1 MNCIG
6 LDVHETSV
14 FGAVLREGEVEFRF
28 EVPTQTEALQEVIQR
43 IKGPKRVAVEECNL
57 SDWCK
62 RTLEGF
68 VNEVIICDP
77 RWNRLISEDEHK
89 VDPVDAYRLGL
100 LLWLGQLR
108 PVYHGDLQLQKL
120 KEGVISYWQCNG
132 DLTRAKNRL
141 KSQFARRGLAI
152 KDGSVYR
159 EEGFLRARQ
168 QLEASWGETQMV
180 DSFFDQLR
188 FFRQQKAERL
198 HYLRQQQR
206 SHLPVLRYLRT
217 IPGVG
222 PIVAV
227 TFYAFIGDPW
237 RFPNKRKL
245 WKYCGL
251 AVKHKFSGGRRKGH
265 PRRSQQYNRKLKH
278 VLGLA
283 AQAALRCQDGNALT
297 QTGQL
302 LGQSGG
308 GASAVKRTLSRKIS
322 VIAWSIMKDPQPYRE
337 EVHLEKKTIR

>member
-6 LDVHETSV
+6 LDVHQTST
-14 FGAVLREGEVEFRF
+14 FGSVVRDGREVFRF
-28 EVPTQTEALQEVIQR
+28 EVETQTESLQERIGQ
-43 IKGPKRVAVEECNL
+43 IKGAKRVAVEEGNL

-62 RTLEGF
+62 RTLEGI
-68 VNEVIICDP
+68 VKEVIICDP
-77 RWNRLISEDEHK
+77 RWNRLISEGEDK

-108 PVYHGDLQLQKL
+108 PVYHANLELQQL
-120 KEGVISYWQCNG
+120 KEAVISYWQSSA

-152 KDGSVYR
+152 KDGSLYR
-159 EEGFLRARQ
+159 AEGFERARQ
-168 QLEASWGETQMV
+168 QLEESWGQTQIV
-180 DSFFDQLR
+180 DSLFEQLS
-188 FFRQQKAERL
+188 FFRQQQAERL
-198 HYLRQQQR
+198 RHLRQQQR
-206 SHLPVLRYLRT
+206 SHLPILKQLRS

-227 TFYAFIGDPW
+227 TFFSFIGDPW

-251 AVKHKFSGGRRKGH
+251 AVKQALSAGRRKGY

-278 VLGLA
+278 VLGIA
-283 AQAALRCQDGNALT
+283 AQAALRCQDGNLLT
-297 QTGQL
+297 ETGRILVQQ
-302 LGQSGG
+302 GSD
-308 GASAVKRTLSRKIS
+308 ASCVRRTLSRKIA
-322 VIAWSIMKDPQPYRE
+322 VIGWSIMKDPQPYRE
-337 EVHLEKKTIR
+337 EVHEKTNSIS

>member
-6 LDVHETSV
+6 LDVHQTST
-14 FGAVLREGEVEFRF
+14 FGSVVREGREVFRF
-28 EVPTQTEALQEVIQR
+28 EVATQAEDLQKAIGQIE
-43 IKGPKRVAVEECNL
+43 GAKRVAVEEGNL

-62 RTLEGF
+62 RTLEGV

-77 RWNRLISEDEHK
+77 RWNRLISEGEDK

-108 PVYHGDLQLQKL
+108 PVYHADLELQQL
-120 KEGVISYWQCNG
+120 KEAVISYWQSSA

-152 KDGSVYR
+152 KDASVYR
-159 EEGFLRARQ
+159 EEGFQRARQ
-168 QLEASWGETQMV
+168 QLEESWGQTQIV
-180 DSFFDQLR
+180 DSLFEQVSFS
-188 FFRQQKAERL
+188 RQQQAERL
-198 HYLRQQQR
+198 RHLRQQQR
-206 SHLPVLRYLRT
+206 NHLPILRQLRT

-227 TFYAFIGDPW
+227 TFFSFIGDPW
-237 RFPNKRKL
+237 RFANKRKL

-251 AVKHKFSGGRRKGH
+251 AVKHPFSGGRRTGY

-278 VLGLA
+278 VLGIA
-283 AQAALRCQDGNALT
+283 TQAALRCQNGNSLA

-302 LGQSGG
+302 LVQQGKA
-308 GASAVKRTLSRKIS
+308 ASAVRRTLSRKIA

-337 EVHLEKKTIR
+337 EVCEEVNAIS

>member
-141 KSQFARRGLAI
+141 KSLFARR
-152 KDGSVYR
+152 
-159 EEGFLRARQ
+159 
-168 QLEASWGETQMV
+168 
-180 DSFFDQLR
+180 
-188 FFRQQKAERL
+188 
-198 HYLRQQQR
+198 
-206 SHLPVLRYLRT
+206 
-217 IPGVG
+217 
-222 PIVAV
+222 
-227 TFYAFIGDPW
+227 
-237 RFPNKRKL
+237 
-245 WKYCGL
+245 
-251 AVKHKFSGGRRKGH
+251 
-265 PRRSQQYNRKLKH
+265 
-278 VLGLA
+278 GLA

>member
-14 FGAVLREGEVEFRF
+14 FGAVVREGELQFRF
-28 EVPTQTEALQEVIQR
+28 EVATQAGALKEVMKR
-43 IKGPKRVAVEECNL
+43 IRGPKRVAVEEGNL

-62 RTLEGF
+62 RTLEA
-68 VNEVIICDP
+68 VVQEVLICDP
-77 RWNRLISEDEHK
+77 RWNRLISEGEDK
-89 VDPVDAYRLGL
+89 VDAVDAYRLGL
-100 LLWLGQLR
+100 LLWLNQLR
-108 PVYHGDLQLQKL
+108 PVYHADLPLQQL
-120 KEGVISYWQCNG
+120 KEIVMSYWQSSE

-159 EEGFLRARQ
+159 EEGFQRARQ
-168 QLEASWGETQMV
+168 QLEESWGQTEIV
-180 DSFFDQLR
+180 DSLFSQLG
-188 FFRQQKAERL
+188 FC
-198 HYLRQQQR
+198 RQQQAQR
-206 SHLPVLRYLRT
+206 LRDLRVHQRPHLALLRQLRT

-222 PIVAV
+222 PIGAV
-227 TFYAFIGDPW
+227 TFYVLIADPW

-251 AVKHKFSGGRRKGH
+251 AVKHRFSAGRRKGY
-265 PRRSQQYNRKLKH
+265 PRRSQQYNRRLKH

-297 QTGQL
+297 QSGRLLLQQGQE
-302 LGQSGG
+302 
-308 GASAVKRTLSRKIS
+308 AAAVRRTLSRKIA

-337 EVHLEKKTIR
+337 EVCLETNSIS